1 MTFTWFIHKLQ
12 GLYLL
17 NGLACYRKSMAVR
30 NRKIGCSLGRG
41 IQGDALDMKSATFV
55 TPE

>member
-41 IQGDALDMKSATFV
+41 IQGDALDMKTATFV